1 MNVVHISRFEHCSI
15 LESFHDQSALPDL
28 VDAWVRCDLAGGSR
42 YFSANPG
49 ASPTPFVCPDRIPL
63 RALVSVFPAA
73 AVCLYLRRQT
83 GQKRWLIGTALAA
96 LVAAGQTLWA
106 VLEFGQI
113 VPGDYQGLAVL
124 ISGSLSGP
132 VPFMGLTIMG
142 CISRLQHPV
151 TRWIGFA
158 TLAMVA
164 IVGVSLKKTT
174 DVDDVSFGIFL
185 ITLTLSFGLAVSGLL
200 ASAVLG
206 TRKVAA

>member
-1 MNVVHISRFEHCSI
+1 MTNLRYLILLMLGYGAIWLGVHGIFLPI
-15 LESFHDQSALPDL
+15 LVQLPPL
-28 VDAWVRCDLAGGSR
+28 L
-42 YFSANPG
+42 
-49 ASPTPFVCPDRIPL
+49 FVLIGFPL

-132 VPFMGLTIMG
+132 VPFMGLTIIG

-185 ITLTLSFGLAVSGLL
+185 IALTLSFGLALSGLL

>member
-1 MNVVHISRFEHCSI
+1 MTNLRYLILLMLVYGVIWLGVTGILLVVPVLLPPLLHILI
-15 LESFHDQSALPDL
+15 
-28 VDAWVRCDLAGGSR
+28 GS
-42 YFSANPG
+42 
-49 ASPTPFVCPDRIPL
+49 PL
-63 RALVSVFPAA
+63 RALVTMFPAA

-83 GQKRWLIGTALAA
+83 GQKKRLIGTALAA
-96 LVAAGQTLWA
+96 LVAIGQTLWA

-124 ISGSLSGP
+124 TLGSLSGP

-164 IVGVSLKKTT
+164 IVGVSLKETT
-174 DVDDVSFGIFL
+174 DVQDVSFEIFL
-185 ITLTLSFGLAVSGLL
+185 IALMLSFVLALSGLL

-206 TRKVAA
+206 TRNVAL